1 MRKRSNQKTPNSRMS
16 NPGRSNLGRSNLG
29 RSNLLSSEPA
39 EVLSRRE
46 ALKRTAGL
54 FGAGG
59 LSSGLGLGA
68 GLGVGMNSLLA
79 NNAHA
84 ALTDDDRIL
93 VVLELSGGN
102 DGLNTVV
109 PYADDAYYRHRP
121 TIGIPAEKLIKID
134 DHYGFNPG
142 MAGFEKLWKEDN
154 LAIVHGC
161 GYEQPSFSHFTS
173 MNYWHTAS
181 PNSGDEFGWVGRTAD
196 SMVTTPSANLMINI
210 DAGQSLA
217 VKSKVHNP
225 VVFDDPERFQRNAF
239 FKQKA
244 LLEDVTSQITKNA
257 SLDYLTGVAQ
267 SARDASRLVRQAW
280 RDYDTNVDYGVF
292 PVDLNKVAACIE
304 ARMPTRLYYVAFRN
318 NSFDTH
324 VQQPALHQRLLTYAT
339 DAVHAFIRDLERIG
353 MADKVVVMAF
363 SEFGRRVPENA
374 NLGTDHGTANV
385 MFMAGKPV
393 KGGHYGKAPSLSE
406 LDDGDNLIHTIDFR
420 RTYATAIDGW
430 LGLGQANKILK
441 GDFRPMPIFA

>member
-1 MRKRSNQKTPNSRMS
+1 MAKQKLRFRSA
-16 NPGRSNLGRSNLG
+16 
-29 RSNLLSSEPA
+29 SS
-39 EVLSRRE
+39 VSRRTS
-46 ALKRTAGL
+46 LKMMAGA
-54 FGAGG
+54 F
-59 LSSGLGLGA
+59 SGLAAPLTASNWLLPNANAATTTLG
-68 GLGVGMNSLLA
+68 
-79 NNAHA
+79 
-84 ALTDDDRIL
+84 DDEKIL

-121 TIGIPAEKLIKID
+121 TIALAENKLLKID
-134 DHYGFNPG
+134 DHYGFSPG
-142 MAGFEKLWKEDN
+142 MVGFEKLYKDGD
-154 LAIVHGC
+154 LAIIHGC

-196 SMVTTPSANLMINI
+196 TMAPESTANLLVNI

-217 VKSKVHNP
+217 VKSRVHNP
-225 VVFDDPERFQRNAF
+225 VVFDDPERFQRNALF
-239 FKQKA
+239 EQRA
-244 LLEDVTSQITKNA
+244 LIEDAGNSIMQNQ
-257 SLDYLTGVAQ
+257 SLDYLNNVAA

-280 RDYDTNVDYGVF
+280 QRYDSNVDYGVF

-318 NSFDTH
+318 NAFDTH
-324 VQQPALHQRLLTYAT
+324 VQQPALHQRLLTYAS
-339 DAVHAFIRDLERIG
+339 DAVNAFIRDLERIG
-353 MADKVVVMAF
+353 VADRVMVMTF

-393 KGGHYGKAPSLSE
+393 KGGHYGKAPSLTE
-406 LDDGDNLIHTIDFR
+406 LDDGDNLIHTTDFR

-430 LGLGQANKILK
+430 LGIGNANKVLK
-441 GDFRPMPIFA
+441 GDFDPFPIFA

>member
-1 MRKRSNQKTPNSRMS
+1 MKKRHQIIRQ
-16 NPGRSNLGRSNLG
+16 
-29 RSNLLSSEPA
+29 EID
-39 EVLSRRE
+39 RRA

-54 FGAGG
+54 LSAAGLPFG
-59 LSSGLGLGA
+59 LSGLA
-68 GLGVGMNSLLA
+68 MNP
-79 NNAHA
+79 AHA
-84 ALTDDDRIL
+84 ALREDDRIL

-109 PYADDAYYRHRP
+109 PYADDAYYSHRP
-121 TIGIPAEKLIKID
+121 TIGIPEKKLIKLD
-134 DHYGFNPG
+134 DHFGFNPG
-142 MAGFEKLWKEDN
+142 MVGFEKLWKEGD

-161 GYEQPSFSHFTS
+161 GYAQPSFSHFTS

-196 SMVTTPSANLMINI
+196 AIAREPTANLLVNI

-217 VKSKVHNP
+217 VKSRIHNP
-225 VVFDDPERFQRNAF
+225 VVFDDPNRFQRNALF
-239 FKQKA
+239 EEKA
-244 LLEDVTSQITKNA
+244 LLEDVPNQLTANKA
-257 SLDYLTGVAQ
+257 LAYLNGVAA

-280 RDYDTNVDYGVF
+280 QRYDTNIDYGVF

-304 ARMPTRLYYVAFRN
+304 AKMPTRLYYVAFRN

-353 MADKVVVMAF
+353 MADRVVVMTF

-393 KGGHYGKAPSLSE
+393 NGGHYGSVPSLTE
-406 LDDGDNLIHTIDFR
+406 LDDGDNLIHTTDFR
-420 RTYATAIDGW
+420 QTYATAIDGW
-430 LGLGQANKILK
+430 LRLRQSEKILK
-441 GDFRPMPIFA
+441 GDFETFPIFA